1 MSWQDY
7 FSVVVQNPVV
17 SGTWEY
23 MKIVGGSMIPKRK
36 ELPPPPPPAPQPPA
50 ICTLPIWKHAYSGS
64 SFVRLAGLFGASAVA
79 LGAYG
84 AHAIYPKES
93 REELKKIYETAN
105 RYHFL
110 HSLALL
116 SVPLC
121 RWPRTSGTFLTLG
134 MVLFCGT
141 CYYHALTGKSELR
154 WLTPVGG
161 TFLIVG
167 WLAMIL

>member
-1 MSWQDY
+1 MSLQDA
-7 FSVVVQNPVV
+7 FSIVLQNPLVTGAV
-17 SGTWEY
+17 EY
-23 MKIVGGSMIPKRK
+23 VKVVGGAMIPKRK
-36 ELPPPPPPAPQPPA
+36 ELPPPPPVPQPPT
-50 ICTLPIWKHAYSGS
+50 ICTFPIWKHAYSGS

-84 AHAIYPKES
+84 AHAIYPKEG

-116 SVPLC
+116 GVPLV

-161 TFLIVG
+161 TFLIFG
-167 WLAMIL
+167 WLIMLL